1 MCVANL
7 PGAAQSSMD
16 GTLPGFGT
24 EAENDGLESHFCQA
38 SMLMFAQLM
47 LCLSAAE
54 PYYRKK
60 ITYAAAAAPRRCSR
74 RGKLMGEEEAPVSEG
89 EGPMD
94 EEERERD
101 GGAPV
106 GDAARGV
113 PSQTYTIWAQ
123 PNDAGVN
130 QRLKAWCRGPY

>member
-1 MCVANL
+1 MLPAGLAEAMARAAGRPAALAN
-7 PGAAQSSMD
+7 
-16 GTLPGFGT
+16 
-24 EAENDGLESHFCQA
+24 
-38 SMLMFAQLM
+38 
-47 LCLSAAE
+47 
-54 PYYRKK
+54 K
-60 ITYAAAAAPRRCSR
+60 
-74 RGKLMGEEEAPVSEG
+74 

-101 GGAPV
+101 SGAPV

>member
-1 MCVANL
+1 
-7 PGAAQSSMD
+7 MD
-16 GTLPGFGT
+16 GTLPGLGT
-24 EAENDGLESHFCQA
+24 EAEDDDLESHFCQA

-101 GGAPV
+101 DEWGEDGLRGEAHACARRSHALAVGFLPSADGGH
-106 GDAARGV
+106 AR
-113 PSQTYTIWAQ
+113 A
-123 PNDAGVN
+123 
-130 QRLKAWCRGPY
+130 